1 MNFYSLWNC
10 IFYNAGSSITREAF
24 SRLVGGTTSFVPN
37 LVWACTSK
45 MAIFSVL
52 GVHTSSLVVHN

>member
-24 SRLVGGTTSFVPN
+24 SRLVGGFVPN
-37 LVWACTSK
+37 LV
-45 MAIFSVL
+45 
-52 GVHTSSLVVHN
+52 VVFYIKSAVMICW